1 MYHKLL
7 LPTITKWD
15 MSISATA
22 EKALSDNVLV
32 ANVSEQYSDRG
43 EAGYVISRSESVGV
57 KLAEGST
64 VTIHD

>member
-1 MYHKLL
+1 M
-7 LPTITKWD
+7 
-15 MSISATA
+15 
-22 EKALSDNVLV
+22 SDNGLV
-32 ANVSEQYSDRG
+32 ANVSEQYSDKG

>member
-1 MYHKLL
+1 MYHKRLL
-7 LPTITKWD
+7 HTITRWD
-15 MSISATA
+15 MRIVATA
-22 EKALSDNVLV
+22 EKALSDTGVV

-57 KLAEGST
+57 KLAEGSM

>member
-15 MSISATA
+15 MSIFATA
-22 EKALSDNVLV
+22 EKALSDNGLV

-57 KLAEGST
+57 KLAEGSM